1 VTTFSREELKA
12 IRVAMQDALDALDID
27 ATIKVGNCT
36 YDGGEAKYTVKL
48 VKQGAVTQ
56 EESTMS
62 FWADT
67 MHLDT
72 NKIAKIN
79 GQSVTLHSYKS
90 KAKKYPWIVAS
101 LTTDSKWKLSDSQV
115 KRMFSKETVV

>member
-1 VTTFSREELKA
+1 MTTFSREELKA

-36 YDGGEAKYTVKL
+36 FDGGEAKYTVKL
-48 VKQGAVTQ
+48 VKEGAVTADV
-56 EESTMS
+56 SAMN
-62 FWADT
+62 FWADARK
-67 MHLDT
+67 LDT

-79 GQSVTLHSYKS
+79 GQSVTLHSYNS

-101 LTTDSKWKLSDSQV
+101 LTTDSKWKLSDSQA
-115 KRMFSKETVV
+115 KHMFSKETVV